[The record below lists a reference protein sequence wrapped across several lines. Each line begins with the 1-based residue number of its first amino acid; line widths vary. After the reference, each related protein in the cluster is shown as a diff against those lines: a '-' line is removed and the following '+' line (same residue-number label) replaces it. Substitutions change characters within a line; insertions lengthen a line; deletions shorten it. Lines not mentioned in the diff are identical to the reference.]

1 MYSLYFRHN
10 TELFMLSLFDI
21 LLNFQLLTYDISF
34 FRSHGLVNLAKSMME
49 ERSDVSM
56 GMQSLFFN

>member
-34 FRSHGLVNLAKSMME
+34 FRPHGLANLAKSMME